1 MSRVNYQTR
10 YAEGRALLRTREQRL
25 LYVALAIALVAAPF
39 VMPTFYV
46 GEASFIFIMCI
57 ASLGL
62 MTLTGFTGQVSLGQA
77 AFLSI
82 GAYTHAQLLTLG
94 LPLPLSL
101 LAAGTA
107 AGLAGLLVGLPAIRV
122 SGLHLAVVTL
132 AFAIVTEHVIG
143 RWKSVTGGHSGLAV
157 PDPVLFGLSLGAPR
171 PFYFL
176 CLAVLALVLWLLL
189 NLMRSATGRAFVG
202 VRDSEAAAQGLGI
215 HVART
220 KVLAFVISATVSGVA
235 GALLAHQTQFI
246 TPEGFGLALSLQL
259 VLMVFIGGMGSLRGA
274 ILGALLIGMLP
285 SLISLMK
292 PLLPAR
298 IGSQFGLELFVYGAV
313 LVFFVLLE
321 PRGIN
326 GRWLRIRGALAEFP
340 LRQRAGFKRQKAY
353 MRSERA

>member
-1 MSRVNYQTR
+1 MSRDHCQTR

-25 LYVALAIALVAAPF
+25 LYGALAVALVAAPF
-39 VMPTFYV
+39 AIPTFYV

-132 AFAIVTEHVIG
+132 AFAIVTEHVVG

-171 PFYFL
+171 PFYYL

-220 KVLAFVISATVSGVA
+220 KVLAFVISASVSGVA

-274 ILGALLIGMLP
+274 IFGALLIGMLP

-321 PRGIN
+321 PRGLN

>member
-1 MSRVNYQTR
+1 MSGVHYQTS
-10 YAEGRALLRTREQRL
+10 YDQGRALLRTRGQTAMYAL
-25 LYVALAIALVAAPF
+25 LAMVLLAAPF
-39 VMPTFYV
+39 ALPTFYV

-62 MTLTGFTGQVSLGQA
+62 MVLTGFTGQVSLGQA
-77 AFLSI
+77 AFLGI
-82 GAYTHAQLLTLG
+82 GAYTHAQLLVAG
-94 LPLPLSL
+94 VPLPISL
-101 LAAGTA
+101 MAAGAMAGA
-107 AGLAGLLVGLPAIRV
+107 AGMLVGLPAIRV

-132 AFAIVTEHVIG
+132 AFAIVTEHVVG
-143 RWKSVTGGHSGLAV
+143 RWEAVTGGHNGLSV
-157 PDPVLFGLSLGAPR
+157 PEPQIFGLGLGAPR

-176 CLAVLALVLWLLL
+176 CLAILTLVLWLLL
-189 NLMRSATGRAFVG
+189 NLMRSGAGRAFVG

-220 KVLAFVISATVSGVA
+220 KVLAFVISATVSGLA
-235 GALLAHQTQFI
+235 GALLAHQTQFL

-259 VLMVFIGGMGSLRGA
+259 VLMVFIGGLGSLRGA
-274 ILGALLIGMLP
+274 IFGAVLIGMLP
-285 SLISLMK
+285 SAISLLK

-326 GRWLRIRGALAEFP
+326 GRWVRMRDALAQFP
-340 LRQRAGFKRQKAY
+340 LRERVGFGRQKAY
-353 MRSERA
+353 MRSERG

>member
-1 MSRVNYQTR
+1 MSSIRYQTS
-10 YAEGRALLRTREQRL
+10 YAEGRALLRTHRQRMLYGAL
-25 LYVALAIALVAAPF
+25 LAMLVAAPF
-39 VMPTFYV
+39 ALPTFYV

-101 LAAGTA
+101 LAAGA
-107 AGLAGLLVGLPAIRV
+107 VAGLAGLLVGLPAIRV

-132 AFAIVTEHVIG
+132 AFAIVVEHVMG

-157 PDPVLFGLSLGAPR
+157 PDPMLFGLNLAAPR

-176 CLAVLALVLWLLL
+176 CVAVLGMVLWLLL
-189 NLMRSATGRAFVG
+189 NLMRSATGRAFIG

-274 ILGALLIGMLP
+274 IFGAVLIGMLP
-285 SLISLMK
+285 SLISLAK

-326 GRWLRIRGALAEFP
+326 GRWLRILAAFEEFP
-340 LRQRAGFKRQKAY
+340 LRKRVGFKRQKAY